1 MVDPIYQ
8 FPSMT
13 APGWAPPTAS
23 GKSVARM
30 AWNPLRNWKALMD
43 LYDKYRA
50 SADPDEYLLAKEIV
64 RQTTLA

>member
-1 MVDPIYQ
+1 
-8 FPSMT
+8 
-13 APGWAPPTAS
+13 
-23 GKSVARM
+23 
-30 AWNPLRNWKALMD
+30 MD